1 MLLTRSKYSFGLC
14 NRRRSGKQPPVVTT
28 TRSRDV
34 QYRGEPAAP
43 PVLPLRPGI
52 SSNERAYEKC
62 IATGDP
68 VKYGG
73 YLTIISD
80 DVAATHDRVTT
91 PYENDQ
97 YASVSDYYEHSGE
110 YQTVPDVWRLFPCC
124 TLRRPI
130 TNSAELVLTVPI
142 TMEFVTVLEPFTNV
156 YLCAVTFTV
165 YCDINTAYFVRMSVL
180 ICYQWLNCLFCIYGE
195 MHVQSYYRSSP
206 RTSRAAFIRL

>member
-1 MLLTRSKYSFGLC
+1 MLLTRSKYSFGSC

-34 QYRGEPAAP
+34 QYGAEPAAP

-80 DVAATHDRVTT
+80 DAAATHVT

-97 YASVSDYYEHSGE
+97 YSSVSDCFEHSGE
-110 YQTVPDVWRLFPCC
+110 YQTVPDV
-124 TLRRPI
+124 
-130 TNSAELVLTVPI
+130 
-142 TMEFVTVLEPFTNV
+142 
-156 YLCAVTFTV
+156 
-165 YCDINTAYFVRMSVL
+165 
-180 ICYQWLNCLFCIYGE
+180 
-195 MHVQSYYRSSP
+195 
-206 RTSRAAFIRL
+206 